1 MALSINFGLKSYP
14 IEDEQTGQ
22 ELGVIYFNPSDVGL
36 ATRWEAARKAIKEAT
51 ETMPKSGDGMLE
63 ALGELDNRVKA
74 QLDYAFGTPV
84 SAVLFQQVSSLAL
97 CDDGRMVIENV
108 LDALAPIV
116 EDAQQTAVKAGEA
129 RVKSRTVKYEGT
141 TRGLAP
147 GQK

>member
-14 IEDEQTGQ
+14 IEDEDGNV
-22 ELGVIYFNPSDVGL
+22 LGAIRFNPSDVGL
-36 ATRWEAARKAIKEAT
+36 ATRWESARKAIKEAT
-51 ETMPKSGDGMLE
+51 DTMPKSGDGMLE
-63 ALGELDNRVKA
+63 ALGELDTQVKA

-97 CDDGRMVIENV
+97 CGDGRMVIENV
-108 LDALAPIV
+108 LDALAPVV
-116 EDAQQTAVKAGEA
+116 EEAQQTAVKAGEA
-129 RVKSRTVKYEGT
+129 RVKAKTAKYEGT